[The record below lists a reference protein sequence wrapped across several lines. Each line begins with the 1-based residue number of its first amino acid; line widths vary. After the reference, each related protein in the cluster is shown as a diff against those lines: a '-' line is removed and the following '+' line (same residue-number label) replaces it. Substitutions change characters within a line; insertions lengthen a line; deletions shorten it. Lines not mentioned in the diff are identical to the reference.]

1 MVARSVHSFSLLSS
15 SPKSQSQI
23 ATMFWLMT
31 AWVLLPPMPLMP
43 TVAMLTV
50 SLGAWNPLTSTCRG
64 TIIAAAVA
72 PATVVTNWRLDTG
85 SSCGAGVSG
94 SN

>member
-1 MVARSVHSFSLLSS
+1 M
-15 SPKSQSQI
+15 
-23 ATMFWLMT
+23 ATMFWVMT
-31 AWVLLPPMPLMP
+31 WFVLLLPMPLMP

-50 SLGAWNPLTSTCRG
+50 SLGAWNPLPSTCRG

-85 SSCGAGVSG
+85 PSCCAGVSG